1 MRNAML
7 VTVAAGFVLSSAA
20 LTPHA
25 ASAQPSPAEMKKDG
39 EIKDPVKADAA
50 ISKSEAKDAKTEARK
65 AHKDA
70 KKASHK
76 AKVQAKKADDAAKK
90 ADNDAAKAPG

>member
-7 VTVAAGFVLSSAA
+7 VTVAAGLVLSSAA
-20 LTPHA
+20 LIPHA

-39 EIKDPVKADAA
+39 EIKDAVKADAA
-50 ISKSEAKDAKTEARK
+50 ISKSEAKDAKKQAHK

-70 KKASHK
+70 RHAAHK
-76 AKVQAKKADDAAKK
+76 ATVQAKKADDAAKV
-90 ADNDAAKAPG
+90 PG